1 MIPRAEL
8 TARVVDGLR
17 HSPVTALLGPRQCGK
32 TTLARAIAKQEQG
45 TYFDLENPK
54 DHHNLDQAQAVLE
67 SLSGLVVL
75 DEIHRRPEL
84 MQLLRVLAD
93 RRPLPCRFL
102 LLGSAS
108 PDLLR
113 GASETLAGRIRFV
126 DMGGLTLGE
135 TGTDNL
141 DRLWIR
147 GGFPDSFLAQD
158 EATSLQWRENFIQ
171 TFLERDLPQLGFRL
185 PAMTMRRFWMMLAH
199 YHGQIWNGS
208 EIGASLGVSHHA
220 TRRYLDALSGA
231 YMVRQLQPWFI
242 NVGKRVVKSPKVY
255 IRDSGLLHALLG
267 IPDLSVLQ
275 PHPKLGASWEGFI
288 LEQMLDRIGERHAYF
303 WATHSQAELDLMLVS
318 RGKNWGVEIKYQD
331 APGITRS
338 MRFALTNLDLAHLW
352 VIYPGTKRY
361 AMDEHITAVPA
372 CEIPALATE
381 LTKAHA

>member
-1 MIPRAEL
+1 
-8 TARVVDGLR
+8 VD
-17 HSPVTALLGPRQCGK
+17 P
-32 TTLARAIAKQEQG
+32 
-45 TYFDLENPK
+45 
-54 DHHNLDQAQAVLE
+54 
-67 SLSGLVVL
+67 
-75 DEIHRRPEL
+75 
-84 MQLLRVLAD
+84 
-93 RRPLPCRFL
+93 
-102 LLGSAS
+102 
-108 PDLLR
+108 
-113 GASETLAGRIRFV
+113 
-126 DMGGLTLGE
+126 
-135 TGTDNL
+135 
-141 DRLWIR
+141 

-208 EIGASLGVSHHA
+208 EIGALLGVSHHA

-275 PHPKLGASWEGFI
+275 PHPKLGASWEGFV

-318 RGKNWGVEIKYQD
+318 RGKNWGWRSSIK
-331 APGITRS
+331 TRQVL
-338 MRFALTNLDLAHLW
+338 RGPCDLHSPIW
-352 VIYPGTKRY
+352 IWRISG
-361 AMDEHITAVPA
+361 
-372 CEIPALATE
+372 
-381 LTKAHA
+381 

>member
-1 MIPRAEL
+1 
-8 TARVVDGLR
+8 VDGLR